1 MPLQYSKVFMKKRII
16 LFASGNG
23 SNAVNICQ
31 YFEHVQNIDVTEV
44 YTNNS
49 KARVINKL
57 TFFGIKTNVFNKVAF
72 TDGELLSEIKSKK
85 PSLIVLAG
93 FLWKIGSDWVKEFS
107 NKIINI
113 HPALLPKYGGK
124 GMYGTHVHK
133 AVKENHETETG
144 ITIHYVNEAYD
155 EGEVIFQAKVTIENE
170 DSIEIIASKVH
181 KLEQANFPKVI
192 QNLLIKDYSES

>member
-1 MPLQYSKVFMKKRII
+1 MPLQYSKVLMKKRII

-31 YFEHVQNIDVTEV
+31 YFEHFKNIDVTEV

-124 GMYGTHVHK
+124 GMYGTHVHQV
-133 AVKENHETETG
+133 VKENRETETG

-155 EGEVIFQAKVTIENE
+155 EGEIIFQAKVTIEIE

-181 KLEQANFPKVI
+181 ELEQANFPKVI
-192 QNLLIKDYSES
+192 QNLLNKDYS

>member
-1 MPLQYSKVFMKKRII
+1 MPLQYSKVLMKKRII

-85 PSLIVLAG
+85 PNLIVLAG

-124 GMYGTHVHK
+124 GMYGKYVHQ

-170 DSIEIIASKVH
+170 DSIETIASKVH
-181 KLEQANFPKVI
+181 ELEQANFPKVI
-192 QNLLIKDYSES
+192 QNLLNKDYS

>member
-1 MPLQYSKVFMKKRII
+1 MKKRII

-124 GMYGTHVHK
+124 GMYGKHVHQ

-181 KLEQANFPKVI
+181 ELEKANFPKVI
-192 QNLLIKDYSES
+192 QNLLNKDYS

>member
-1 MPLQYSKVFMKKRII
+1 MPLQYSKVLMKKRII

-31 YFEHVQNIDVTEV
+31 YFEHVKNIDVTEV

-72 TDGELLSEIKSKK
+72 TDCELLSEIKSKK
-85 PSLIVLAG
+85 PNLIVLAG

-124 GMYGTHVHK
+124 GMYGTHVHQV
-133 AVKENHETETG
+133 VKENRETETG

-181 KLEQANFPKVI
+181 ELEQANFPKVI
-192 QNLLIKDYSES
+192 QNLLNKDYS

>member
-1 MPLQYSKVFMKKRII
+1 MPLQYSKVLMKKRII

-85 PSLIVLAG
+85 PNLIVLAG

-124 GMYGTHVHK
+124 GMYGKHVHQ

-155 EGEVIFQAKVTIENE
+155 EGEIIFQAKVTIENE
-170 DSIEIIASKVH
+170 DSIETIASKVH
-181 KLEQANFPKVI
+181 ELEQANFPKVI
-192 QNLLIKDYSES
+192 QNLLNKDYS

>member
-1 MPLQYSKVFMKKRII
+1 MPLQYSKVLMKKRII

-31 YFEHVQNIDVTEV
+31 YFEHVKNIDVTEV

-57 TFFGIKTNVFNKVAF
+57 TFFGINTNVFNKVAF

-124 GMYGTHVHK
+124 GMYGTHVHQV
-133 AVKENHETETG
+133 VKENRETETG

-155 EGEVIFQAKVTIENE
+155 EGEIIFQAKVTIEIE

-181 KLEQANFPKVI
+181 ELEQANFPKVI
-192 QNLLIKDYSES
+192 QNLLNKDYS

>member
-1 MPLQYSKVFMKKRII
+1 MPLQYSKVLMKKRII

-31 YFEHVQNIDVTEV
+31 YFEHVKNIDVTEV

-124 GMYGTHVHK
+124 GMYGTHVHQ

-181 KLEQANFPKVI
+181 ELEQANFPKVI
-192 QNLLIKDYSES
+192 QNLLNKDYS

>member
-124 GMYGTHVHK
+124 GMYGTHVHQ

-181 KLEQANFPKVI
+181 ELEQANFPKVI
-192 QNLLIKDYSES
+192 QNLLNKDYS

>member
-1 MPLQYSKVFMKKRII
+1 MPLQYSKVLMKKRII

-72 TDGELLSEIKSKK
+72 TDGELLREIKSKK
-85 PSLIVLAG
+85 PNLIVLAG

-124 GMYGTHVHK
+124 GMYGKHVHQ

-170 DSIEIIASKVH
+170 DSIETIASKVYE
-181 KLEQANFPKVI
+181 LEQANFPKVI
-192 QNLLIKDYSES
+192 QNLLNKDYS

>member
-1 MPLQYSKVFMKKRII
+1 MKKRII

-72 TDGELLSEIKSKK
+72 TDGELLNEIKLKK
-85 PSLIVLAG
+85 PNLIVLAG

-124 GMYGTHVHK
+124 GMYGKHVHQ

-155 EGEVIFQAKVTIENE
+155 EGEVIFQAKVTIESE

-192 QNLLIKDYSES
+192 QNLLIKDYS

>member
-1 MPLQYSKVFMKKRII
+1 MPLQYSKVLMKKRII

-85 PSLIVLAG
+85 PNLIVLAG

-124 GMYGTHVHK
+124 GMYGKHVHQ

-170 DSIEIIASKVH
+170 DSIETIASKVH
-181 KLEQANFPKVI
+181 ELEKANFPKVI
-192 QNLLIKDYSES
+192 QNLLNKDYS

>member
-1 MPLQYSKVFMKKRII
+1 MKKRII

-57 TFFGIKTNVFNKVAF
+57 TFFEIKTNVFNKVAF

-85 PSLIVLAG
+85 PNLIVLAG
-93 FLWKIGSDWVKEFS
+93 FLWKIGSDWVNEFS

-124 GMYGTHVHK
+124 GMYGIHVHQ

-170 DSIEIIASKVH
+170 DSIETIASKVYE
-181 KLEQANFPKVI
+181 LEQANFPKVI
-192 QNLLIKDYSES
+192 QNLLNKDYS

>member
-1 MPLQYSKVFMKKRII
+1 MPLQYSKVLMKKRII

-124 GMYGTHVHK
+124 GMYGTHVHQ
-133 AVKENHETETG
+133 AVKENHESETG

-181 KLEQANFPKVI
+181 ELEQANFPKVI
-192 QNLLIKDYSES
+192 QNLLNKDYS

>member
-1 MPLQYSKVFMKKRII
+1 MPLQYSKVLMKKRII

-31 YFEHVQNIDVTEV
+31 YFEHIQNIDVTEV

-85 PSLIVLAG
+85 PNLIVLAG

-124 GMYGTHVHK
+124 GMYGKHVHQ

-170 DSIEIIASKVH
+170 DSIETIASKVH
-181 KLEQANFPKVI
+181 ELEQANFPKVI
-192 QNLLIKDYSES
+192 QNLLNKDYS

>member
-1 MPLQYSKVFMKKRII
+1 VPLQYSKVLMKKRII

-85 PSLIVLAG
+85 PNLIVLAG
-93 FLWKIGSDWVKEFS
+93 FLWKIGSDWVNEFS

-124 GMYGTHVHK
+124 GMYGKHVHQ

-170 DSIEIIASKVH
+170 DSIETIASKVH
-181 KLEQANFPKVI
+181 ELEQANFPKVI
-192 QNLLIKDYSES
+192 QNLLNKDYS

>member
-1 MPLQYSKVFMKKRII
+1 MKKRII

-57 TFFGIKTNVFNKVAF
+57 TFFGIKTNIFNKVAF
-72 TDGELLSEIKSKK
+72 TDGELLNEIKSKK
-85 PSLIVLAG
+85 PNLIVLAG

-124 GMYGTHVHK
+124 GMYGTNVHK

>member
-1 MPLQYSKVFMKKRII
+1 MKKRII
-16 LFASGNG
+16 LFVSGNG

-31 YFEHVQNIDVTEV
+31 YFEHVQNIDVTDV

-85 PSLIVLAG
+85 PNLIVLAG

-124 GMYGTHVHK
+124 GMYGTHVHQV
-133 AVKENHETETG
+133 VKENRETETG

-155 EGEVIFQAKVTIENE
+155 EGEIIFQAKVTIEIE

-181 KLEQANFPKVI
+181 ELEQANFPKVI
-192 QNLLIKDYSES
+192 QNLLNKDYS

>member
-1 MPLQYSKVFMKKRII
+1 MPLQYSKVLMKKRII

-31 YFEHVQNIDVTEV
+31 YFEHVKNIDVTEV

-85 PSLIVLAG
+85 PNLIVLAG

-124 GMYGTHVHK
+124 GMYGTHVHQV
-133 AVKENHETETG
+133 VKENRETETG

-155 EGEVIFQAKVTIENE
+155 EGEIIFQAKVTIEIE

-181 KLEQANFPKVI
+181 ELEQANFPKVI
-192 QNLLIKDYSES
+192 QNLLNKDYS

>member
-1 MPLQYSKVFMKKRII
+1 MKKRII

-31 YFEHVQNIDVTEV
+31 YFEHVQNIDVTDV

-49 KARVINKL
+49 KARVINRL

-72 TDGELLSEIKSKK
+72 TDGQLLSEIKSKK

-124 GMYGTHVHK
+124 GMYGTHVHQ
-133 AVKENHETETG
+133 AVKENHESETG

>member
-1 MPLQYSKVFMKKRII
+1 MPLQYSKVSMKKRII

-85 PSLIVLAG
+85 PNLIVLAG

-124 GMYGTHVHK
+124 GMYGTHVHQV
-133 AVKENHETETG
+133 VKENRETETG

-170 DSIEIIASKVH
+170 DSIETIASKVH
-181 KLEQANFPKVI
+181 ELEKANFPKVI
-192 QNLLIKDYSES
+192 QNLLNKDYS

>member
-1 MPLQYSKVFMKKRII
+1 MPLLYSKVLMKKRII

-85 PSLIVLAG
+85 PNLIVLAG

-113 HPALLPKYGGK
+113 HPAILPKYGGK
-124 GMYGTHVHK
+124 GMYGTHVHQ
-133 AVKENHETETG
+133 AVKKNHETETG

-170 DSIEIIASKVH
+170 DSIETIASKVYE
-181 KLEQANFPKVI
+181 LEQANFPKVI
-192 QNLLIKDYSES
+192 QNLLNKDYS

>member
-1 MPLQYSKVFMKKRII
+1 MKKRII

-57 TFFGIKTNVFNKVAF
+57 TLFGIKTNVFNKVAF

-85 PSLIVLAG
+85 PNLIVLAG
-93 FLWKIGSDWVKEFS
+93 FLWKIEESWVKQFP
-107 NKIINI
+107 NQIINI
-113 HPALLPKYGGK
+113 HPALLPRYGGK
-124 GMYGTHVHK
+124 GMYGQNVHN
-133 AVKENHETETG
+133 AVKENKEKETG
-144 ITIHYVNEAYD
+144 ITIHYVNKDYD
-155 EGEVIFQAKVTIENE
+155 KGAIIFQKKILLTDNDSAAQIAK
-170 DSIEIIASKVH
+170 KVH
-181 KLEQANFPKVI
+181 DLEHRYFPSVIAKLLMEAPNEV
-192 QNLLIKDYSES
+192 

>member
-1 MPLQYSKVFMKKRII
+1 MPLQYSKVLMKKRII

-57 TFFGIKTNVFNKVAF
+57 TFFGIKTNVFDKVAF

-93 FLWKIGSDWVKEFS
+93 FLWKIGSDWVNEFS

-124 GMYGTHVHK
+124 GMYGKHVHQ

-170 DSIEIIASKVH
+170 DSIETIASKVYE
-181 KLEQANFPKVI
+181 LEQANFPKVI
-192 QNLLIKDYSES
+192 QNLLNKDYS

>member
-1 MPLQYSKVFMKKRII
+1 MPLQYSKVLMKKRII

-85 PSLIVLAG
+85 PNLIVLAG
-93 FLWKIGSDWVKEFS
+93 FLWKIGSDWVNEFS

-124 GMYGTHVHK
+124 GMYGKHVHQ

-181 KLEQANFPKVI
+181 ELEQANFPKVI
-192 QNLLIKDYSES
+192 QNLLNKDYS

>member
-1 MPLQYSKVFMKKRII
+1 MPLQYSKVLMKKRII

-57 TFFGIKTNVFNKVAF
+57 TFFGIKTNIFNKVAF
-72 TDGELLSEIKSKK
+72 TDGELLNEIKSKK
-85 PSLIVLAG
+85 PNLIVLAG

-181 KLEQANFPKVI
+181 ELEQANFPKVI
-192 QNLLIKDYSES
+192 QNLLNKDYS

>member
-1 MPLQYSKVFMKKRII
+1 MPLQYSKVLMKKRII

-85 PSLIVLAG
+85 PNLIVLAG

-124 GMYGTHVHK
+124 GMYGTHVHQ

-170 DSIEIIASKVH
+170 DSIETIASKVH
-181 KLEQANFPKVI
+181 ELEQANFPKVI
-192 QNLLIKDYSES
+192 QNLLNKDYS

>member
-1 MPLQYSKVFMKKRII
+1 MPLQYSKVLMKKRII

-31 YFEHVQNIDVTEV
+31 YFENVQNIDVTEV

-124 GMYGTHVHK
+124 GMYGTHVHQ

-155 EGEVIFQAKVTIENE
+155 EGEIIFQAKVTIEIE

-181 KLEQANFPKVI
+181 ELEQANFPKVI
-192 QNLLIKDYSES
+192 QNLLNKDYS

>member
-1 MPLQYSKVFMKKRII
+1 MPLQYSKVLMKKRII

-85 PSLIVLAG
+85 PNLIVLAG

-124 GMYGTHVHK
+124 GMYGIHVHQ
-133 AVKENHETETG
+133 AVKENHETEPG
-144 ITIHYVNEAYD
+144 NSIHYVNEAYD

-181 KLEQANFPKVI
+181 ELEQANFPKVI
-192 QNLLIKDYSES
+192 QNLLNKDYS

>member
-1 MPLQYSKVFMKKRII
+1 MPLQYSKVLMKKRII

-72 TDGELLSEIKSKK
+72 TDGELLNEIKSKK
-85 PSLIVLAG
+85 PNLIVLAG

-124 GMYGTHVHK
+124 GMYGKHVHQ

-155 EGEVIFQAKVTIENE
+155 EGEVIFQAKVTIESE

-192 QNLLIKDYSES
+192 QNLLIKDYS

>member
-1 MPLQYSKVFMKKRII
+1 MKKRII
-16 LFASGNG
+16 LFVSGNG

-31 YFEHVQNIDVTEV
+31 YFEHVQNIDVTDV

-49 KARVINKL
+49 KARVINRL

-124 GMYGTHVHK
+124 GMYGTHVHQ
-133 AVKENHETETG
+133 AVKENHESETG

-181 KLEQANFPKVI
+181 ELEQANFPKVI
-192 QNLLIKDYSES
+192 QNLLNKDYS

>member
-1 MPLQYSKVFMKKRII
+1 MPLQYSKVSMKKRIV

-31 YFEHVQNIDVTEV
+31 YFEHSQNIDVIEV

-85 PSLIVLAG
+85 PNLIVLAG

-124 GMYGTHVHK
+124 GMYGTHVHQV
-133 AVKENHETETG
+133 VKENRETETG

-155 EGEVIFQAKVTIENE
+155 EGEIIFQAKVTIEIE

-181 KLEQANFPKVI
+181 ELEQANFPKVI
-192 QNLLIKDYSES
+192 QNLLNKDYS

>member
-1 MPLQYSKVFMKKRII
+1 MPLQYSKVLMKKRII

-85 PSLIVLAG
+85 PNLIVLAG
-93 FLWKIGSDWVKEFS
+93 FLWKIGSDWVNEFS

-124 GMYGTHVHK
+124 GMYGKHVHQ

-170 DSIEIIASKVH
+170 DSIETIASKVNE
-181 KLEQANFPKVI
+181 LEQANFPKVI
-192 QNLLIKDYSES
+192 QNLLNKDYS

>member
-1 MPLQYSKVFMKKRII
+1 MPLQYSKVLMKKRII

-85 PSLIVLAG
+85 PNLIVLAG

-124 GMYGTHVHK
+124 GMYGTYVHQ

-170 DSIEIIASKVH
+170 DSIETIASKVH
-181 KLEQANFPKVI
+181 ELEQANFPKVI
-192 QNLLIKDYSES
+192 QNLLNKDYS